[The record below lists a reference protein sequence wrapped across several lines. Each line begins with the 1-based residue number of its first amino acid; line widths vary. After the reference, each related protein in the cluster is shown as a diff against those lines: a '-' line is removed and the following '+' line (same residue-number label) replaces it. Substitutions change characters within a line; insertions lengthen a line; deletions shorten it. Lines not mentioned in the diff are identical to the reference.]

1 MNMLRSSIS
10 IAALAAAALTLVAAP
25 AQAAKQTLVA
35 GQTISLPLNEETDG
49 PTLKVTVK
57 AADAG
62 SGMGW
67 YSTMPVPGESRA
79 ERKERGLAV
88 PLNTVDGR
96 NLVKFVRF
104 AAEDLRTRAA
114 GQAAPRSV
122 VVTASFVDK
131 TRIDQGN
138 LWGDSLKAG
147 FTFGLAAPATVPLY
161 FVSHMDVVVEGQ
173 TFSCDAEVAGRIPNY
188 HQIKDPHFHDSL
200 DKMDEDARKAC
211 WAQIADKVG
220 AALVAPAAPVASV
233 AATTTAPAAEA
244 APAAAPVSEAA
255 PAAAPVTAPA
265 PAAAVAPATP
275 TS

>member
-1 MNMLRSSIS
+1 MNMLRPSVSV
-10 IAALAAAALTLVAAP
+10 ALATAALTLIAAP
-25 AQAAKQTLVA
+25 AHAAKQTLVA

-57 AADAG
+57 SADAG

-67 YSTMPVPGESRA
+67 YSTMPVPGESRT

-88 PLNTVDGR
+88 PLNTIDGR

-104 AAEDLRTRAA
+104 AADDLRARLD

-122 VVTASFVDK
+122 VVTTTFVDK
-131 TRIDQGN
+131 TRIDQGG

-161 FVSHMDVVVEGQ
+161 FVSHMDVSVEGQ
-173 TFSCDAEVAGRIPNY
+173 TFSCDAEVPGRIPNY
-188 HQIKDPHFHDSL
+188 HQIKDPHFHDAL

-220 AALVAPAAPVASV
+220 AALVAPAAPAASI
-233 AATTTAPAAEA
+233 AATAPAAEA
-244 APAAAPVSEAA
+244 APAV
-255 PAAAPVTAPA
+255 PAAAPAPAASEAA